1 MLGAETEA
9 RERLVPAEPAALV
22 ERPFRSEFAM
32 VNRYLLAAA
41 IALSSA
47 MVYSQEP
54 VKTPDNLRAMIQKTQ
69 SFGLGRYPISF
80 WNYTN
85 LAEHGT
91 HMDEAAVAE
100 WADAGFT
107 VPQSPEFDPADAEQR
122 AHIVRLLDWAQRRGM
137 KLIVCDRRGYAKS
150 DAAGVAPGYA
160 DGVRAAVKDFGS
172 HPALFGFHVGDEPD
186 KALKAAFFESY
197 RIQKEVAPG
206 LHPFANLLPYWP
218 GAERAVGARSWAEY
232 LDDYVKRSHADLLS
246 YDCYAQMNPG
256 TEGQQMYYRNL
267 RLYREAAVRNGV
279 PFWNTILSVGH
290 FRYRVP
296 SLDDI
301 RWQFNTTLAS
311 GAHGILWFFYYMRAP
326 EENYRGAPVDEHWH
340 HNPTWDYLRL
350 VQTSFHRHYG
360 DLFAR
365 LASTR
370 VSFYPEAF
378 GEGQVFTPDGIVA
391 RILPDK
397 ANHPLLIGEFADL
410 AGQRYVMIV
419 NNSVSDVVNVG
430 VTFPGN
436 DVKVYSWNWSGQEVE
451 GKAYSATSE
460 NPKRDEHGLTIR
472 HWLAPG
478 QEAVYRVVS
487 AAAAKEPISGR

>member
-1 MLGAETEA
+1 
-9 RERLVPAEPAALV
+9 
-22 ERPFRSEFAM
+22 
-32 VNRYLLAAA
+32 
-41 IALSSA
+41 
-47 MVYSQEP
+47 
-54 VKTPDNLRAMIQKTQ
+54 
-69 SFGLGRYPISF
+69 
-80 WNYTN
+80 
-85 LAEHGT
+85 
-91 HMDEAAVAE
+91 
-100 WADAGFT
+100 

-150 DAAGVAPGYA
+150 DAADVAPGYA

-301 RWQFNTTLAS
+301 RWQFNTTLLLHA
-311 GAHGILWFFYYMRAP
+311 GAGRELSRRAGG
-326 EENYRGAPVDEHWH
+326 RALAP
-340 HNPTWDYLRL
+340 
-350 VQTSFHRHYG
+350 Q
-360 DLFAR
+360 
-365 LASTR
+365 
-370 VSFYPEAF
+370 
-378 GEGQVFTPDGIVA
+378 
-391 RILPDK
+391 
-397 ANHPLLIGEFADL
+397 
-410 AGQRYVMIV
+410 
-419 NNSVSDVVNVG
+419 SDVG
-430 VTFPGN
+430 LPAAG
-436 DVKVYSWNWSGQEVE
+436 
-451 GKAYSATSE
+451 A
-460 NPKRDEHGLTIR
+460 DELSPALR
-472 HWLAPG
+472 RPVCAPG
-478 QEAVYRVVS
+478 IDAGELLSGSIRRGTGVYAGRDRRADS
-487 AAAAKEPISGR
+487 A